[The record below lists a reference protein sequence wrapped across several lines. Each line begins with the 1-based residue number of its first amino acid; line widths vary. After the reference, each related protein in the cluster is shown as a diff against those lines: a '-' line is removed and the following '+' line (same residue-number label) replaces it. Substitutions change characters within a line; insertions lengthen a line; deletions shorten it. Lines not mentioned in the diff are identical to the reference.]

1 MPVSGIVFGS
11 SRLFGLTSS
20 STMPQL
26 CIVFK
31 CISCGFTSSPGA
43 LKAGGLKGH
52 GCCACWCIVQQ
63 DGSAAVLIPR
73 VWLYTFLA
81 RLSRPCL
88 VPAILAAGQ
97 WPYIAGYQ
105 LFSLAAWLSGR
116 RYALSHLF
124 TVADL
129 LHVTAEYGSS
139 RCFSIAAA
147 VWRPYSLFQSFHRSS
162 GLTVLQI
169 PISAWPSYGCWP
181 HPGLPP

>member
-1 MPVSGIVFGS
+1 MLQ
-11 SRLFGLTSS
+11 R
-20 STMPQL
+20 

-147 VWRPYSLFQSFHRSS
+147 VRRLGGRVGPYSLFQSFHRSS